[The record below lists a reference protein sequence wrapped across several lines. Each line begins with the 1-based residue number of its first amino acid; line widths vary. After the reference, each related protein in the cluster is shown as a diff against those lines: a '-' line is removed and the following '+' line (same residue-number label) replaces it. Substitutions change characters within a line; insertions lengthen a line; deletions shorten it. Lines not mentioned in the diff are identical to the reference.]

1 MRGLKVRSADTLDN
15 WSSALKDNVVV
26 GGIREYI
33 DTQDLLRAP
42 LTGATFTGPV
52 ILSGNA
58 VNPLEAAP
66 LQQVDGLITTA
77 IANLVGAAPTLLD
90 TIQELSA
97 ALLDNPNAIT
107 ELTTLV
113 SQKASLE
120 GATFTGLVYG
130 IPNTSTPTA
139 FVTLGDVQNLIGA
152 ILGAVEYVFS
162 ANFTTTGSSTIDVEL
177 SATGVTAGTYPKV
190 VVDIYGRVT
199 SGELLL
205 DTDLPLVAPTA
216 GDVFNGSTISITDA
230 LAALQAAITSA
241 SGNADGF
248 EDSWVGDG
256 SVRTFTFNNING
268 TEATIKTNRLLVFV
282 DGIRQPK
289 DNYSVS
295 ATGIYFNVAPF
306 AGTEVEALQIS

>member
-1 MRGLKVRSADTLDN
+1 MRGLKVRSADTLDS

-33 DTQDLLRAP
+33 DAQDLLLAP
-42 LTGATFTGPV
+42 LTGATFSGPV
-52 ILSGNA
+52 VLSGNA

-77 IANLVGAAPTLLD
+77 IANLVGAAPALMD
-90 TIQELSA
+90 TIQELSS

-120 GATFTGLVYG
+120 GDTFTGLVYG
-130 IPNTSTPTA
+130 VPNTSTPTA
-139 FVTLGDVQNLIGA
+139 FVTLGDVQALLGA
-152 ILGAVEYVFS
+152 IPGAVEYVYS
-162 ANFTTTGSSTIDVEL
+162 ANFTTTVASTIAVEL

-205 DTDLPLVAPTA
+205 DTDLPLVTPTA
-216 GDVFNGSTISITDA
+216 GTVFNGSSLSIP
-230 LAALQAAITSA
+230 AALEALQVAIASA
-241 SGNADGF
+241 SASNGF
-248 EDSWVGDG
+248 EDTWVGDG
-256 SVRTFTFNNING
+256 TIQEFAFTTING
-268 TEATIKTNRLLVFV
+268 VEATIKTNRLLVFV

-289 DNYSVS
+289 TNYTVS
-295 ATGIYFNVAPF
+295 TTGINFNTAPF